1 MLGVVGR
8 ALVEVRG
15 ATYAMYP
22 KVVMEEDNPQ
32 PVAAEP
38 ASAYDTGERS
48 FVARQEYSQQIG
60 QVGVEL
66 STAAVQPARADYAYT
81 YGDRGANNVTQLPQ
95 QPAGAGTIP
104 GEGLVFGQP
113 AAEPTAPQQP
123 TGPTDVRDIALRA
136 SEQAAAI
143 QAAQMSVEN
152 AHREAA

>member
-1 MLGVVGR
+1 MSNILRLWPEQGPGRSTEVLPMEAGAMLGVVGR

-22 KVVMEEDNPQ
+22 KV
-32 PVAAEP
+32 
-38 ASAYDTGERS
+38 
-48 FVARQEYSQQIG
+48 
-60 QVGVEL
+60 
-66 STAAVQPARADYAYT
+66 
-81 YGDRGANNVTQLPQ
+81 GANNVTQLPQ

-113 AAEPTAPQQP
+113 AAEATAPQQP